1 MGPKKAPDLGVKCF
15 TKAYIGQN
23 VKKIFL
29 SEITGP
35 RALLFGMK
43 HHLVDLYQ
51 VCSNDTPGAKNGP
64 PHWSHILHRLQ
75 RENVKTSTCVK
86 PQGLEP

>member
-1 MGPKKAPDLGVKCF
+1 MAPALGVKCF

-43 HHLVDLYQ
+43 TSTKFVQMILLGPKMAPPSGGSNVLHIKSLY
-51 VCSNDTPGAKNGP
+51 
-64 PHWSHILHRLQ
+64 
-75 RENVKTSTCVK
+75 RENVNNFLV
-86 PQGLEP
+86 